1 MKVKRT
7 LVLVVAMAMVL
18 TGSIGVFA
26 EDVITNMDEETFL
39 ELRMAQ
45 IDEALEEGKITEEE
59 AAQLRAHVEEVA
71 EEGTFGFGPANGA
84 KGEGN
89 ATCILGDGS
98 DCGIFRSESAGQ
110 RFGNGNGQGL
120 QSRDGTGNGNL
131 VEAEETARGT
141 AAAIRGLVSDAVMV
155 IKVIVYWISEV

>member
-120 QSRDGTGNGNL
+120 QSRDGTGNGNFGGG
-131 VEAEETARGT
+131 RGNGQGN
-141 AAAIRGLVSDAVMV
+141 RGSNKRLG
-155 IKVIVYWISEV
+155 IGCGNGY